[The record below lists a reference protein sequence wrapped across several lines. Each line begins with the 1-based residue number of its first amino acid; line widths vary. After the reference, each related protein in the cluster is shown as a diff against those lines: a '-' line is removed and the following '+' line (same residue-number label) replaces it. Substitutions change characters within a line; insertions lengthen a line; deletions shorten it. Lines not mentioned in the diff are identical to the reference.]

1 MANWVLSL
9 TMTIATQVIHPGGG
23 VSMSSNSQA
32 SSREGYPTEAACMIA
47 GREWRD
53 SMLRRNPG
61 ATVQFTCREA
71 GPEEDDDD
79 EDD

>member
-1 MANWVLSL
+1 MANWILSL

-32 SSREGYPTEAACMIA
+32 NTREGFPTEAACMTA
-47 GREWRD
+47 GRQWREE
-53 SMLRRNPG
+53 MLRRQPG
-61 ATVQFTCREA
+61 ATVLFSCREA
-71 GPEEDDDD
+71 GPGEDDPD